1 MFETIAFINYEM
13 INPEDKFGRQMVEN
27 IEMRGCSLLG
37 LHDCPSLDA
46 QKARMQQVLGECS
59 VESLSM
65 ATVYN
70 LKLNDT

>member
-13 INPEDKFGRQMVEN
+13 INPDDKFGRQMVEN

-46 QKARMQQVLGECS
+46 
-59 VESLSM
+59 
-65 ATVYN
+65 
-70 LKLNDT
+70 